1 MNAPK
6 LLPVLFALI
15 LATFTAC
22 NSGNQSAPEKSNPAD
37 APASPQAEVPKPE
50 VYLYC
55 TFYDAVLLR
64 ETPDLKGK
72 VVTKLPMCEFLEG
85 TGEGSKQ
92 KFDATL
98 GGIVWREPFLKVMHL
113 TPEQKS
119 GWVFGGAVEPVYA
132 GPRAGSP
139 NLGDLANFGS
149 HLAKLDL
156 KNLDSGEKAWV
167 YVRQHHTA
175 TTGALADA
183 IYLMLERFLHRMEV
197 ENNLY
202 ELTEKM
208 NWSDEDLNRVYENK
222 YDMGK
227 SPVTK
232 TLDAAGFRLATAE
245 GMIFPVVDRK
255 KLLDFFGKNVTPG
268 MKQYIEQNWI
278 ELAEP
283 SMSDAHIAIELE
295 QLADRGIF
303 WENFNKTNPWFVRKD
318 ETAEHEAWVRLSMIN
333 GLIFN
338 EETGEAYP
346 EYVKVWAYIQQKYPD
361 SQLGKD
367 VAAFTRLLAA
377 EGNKKTQKVA
387 DFQDE
392 YAQKYNG
399 ETE

>member
-1 MNAPK
+1 MKIPQ
-6 LLPVLFALI
+6 LLSCLI
-15 LATFTAC
+15 LFLAAFFTAC
-22 NSGNQSAPEKSNPAD
+22 NSGNPSAPEKTNSANTTA
-37 APASPQAEVPKPE
+37 PQAEVPKPE

-55 TFYDAVLLR
+55 TFFDAVLLR

-85 TGEGSKQ
+85 TGEGSKE
-92 KFDATL
+92 KFDAML
-98 GGIVWREPFLKVMHL
+98 GGIGWHEPFLKVMHL

-119 GWVFGGAVEPVYA
+119 GWVFGGAVESLYA

-156 KNLDSGEKAWV
+156 KNLDSGAKAWA
-167 YVRQHHTA
+167 YVRQHHAA

-183 IYLMLERFLHRMEV
+183 IYLMLERFLSRLDA

-208 NWSDEDLNRVYENK
+208 NWSDEDYTGVYENT

-227 SPVTK
+227 SPGTK
-232 TLDAAGFRLATAE
+232 ALEAAGFRLATAE
-245 GMIFPVVDRK
+245 GTIFPVVDRK
-255 KLLDFFGKNVTPG
+255 KLLDFFGKNATPG
-268 MKQYIEQNWI
+268 MKQYLEQSWA
-278 ELAEP
+278 ELADP
-283 SMSDAHIAIELE
+283 SMSDAHIAIELDK
-295 QLADRGIF
+295 LADRGIF
-303 WENFNKTNPWFVRKD
+303 WENFNKANPYFVRKD
-318 ETAEHEAWVRLSMIN
+318 ETTEHEAWVRLSMIN

-338 EETGEAYP
+338 EQIGEAYP
-346 EYVKVWAYIQQKYPD
+346 EYVKAWAYIQQKYPD

-367 VAAFTRLLAA
+367 VAAFTKLLAA

-387 DFQDE
+387 DFQE
-392 YAQKYNG
+392 AYAREYNG
-399 ETE
+399 ESE